1 MKGPEAGL
9 NPDSSWAARVGGHPV
24 NSIRLFLC
32 GDVMTGRGID
42 QILAR
47 PSEPRIHEGYLQNA
61 LDYVKLAE
69 RASGPIPRAVAPSY
83 IWGDTLA
90 ELERFRPDRRII
102 NLETAVTR
110 SGDWLP
116 KGINYRMNPANVACL
131 TAASIDCCVLA
142 NNHVLDWGERGLI
155 ETLDTLAGA
164 GLRTAGA
171 GASRFAAEAPAVLEV
186 PGRGR
191 VLVYAVC
198 ADTSGVPSDW
208 AATARAP
215 GVALVPNL
223 SQHTAGQLAERIQ
236 ASRQPGDL
244 VVLSMHWGGNWGYT
258 VAPDESRFAH
268 ALIDARA
275 VDVFHGHSSHHPKA
289 IEIYRDRLILYG
301 CGDFINDY
309 EGIGGHASYR
319 PQLCL
324 MYFVSLDAADG
335 TVHQLALA
343 PMRVRRF
350 RLQRAA
356 EEEARWLQHTLD
368 RESRAFGTRVEA
380 ASAGELR
387 ATSS

>member
-1 MKGPEAGL
+1 M
-9 NPDSSWAARVGGHPV
+9 
-24 NSIRLFLC
+24 NSIRVFLC

-131 TAASIDCCVLA
+131 TAAGIDCCVLA
-142 NNHVLDWGERGLI
+142 NNHVLDWADRGLI

-171 GASRFAAEAPAVLEV
+171 GASRSAAEAPAALEV

-208 AATARAP
+208 TATARDRK
-215 GVALVPNL
+215 
-223 SQHTAGQLAERIQ
+223 S
-236 ASRQPGDL
+236 
-244 VVLSMHWGGNWGYT
+244 VV
-258 VAPDESRFAH
+258 
-268 ALIDARA
+268 
-275 VDVFHGHSSHHPKA
+275 
-289 IEIYRDRLILYG
+289 
-301 CGDFINDY
+301 
-309 EGIGGHASYR
+309 
-319 PQLCL
+319 
-324 MYFVSLDAADG
+324 
-335 TVHQLALA
+335 
-343 PMRVRRF
+343 
-350 RLQRAA
+350 
-356 EEEARWLQHTLD
+356 
-368 RESRAFGTRVEA
+368 
-380 ASAGELR
+380 
-387 ATSS
+387 

>member
-1 MKGPEAGL
+1 
-9 NPDSSWAARVGGHPV
+9 V

-42 QILAR
+42 QILPH
-47 PSEPRIHEGYLQNA
+47 PSEPGIHESYLESA
-61 LDYVKLAE
+61 LSYVKLAE
-69 RASGPIPRAVAPSY
+69 RASGPIPRAVEPSY
-83 IWGDTLA
+83 VWGDALA

-110 SGDWLP
+110 SGDWVP

-131 TAASIDCCVLA
+131 AAAGIDCCVLA
-142 NNHVLDWGERGLI
+142 NNHVLDWGDRGLI

-164 GLRTAGA
+164 GLSTAGA
-171 GASRFAAEAPAVLEV
+171 GASRSAAEAPAVLEV

-191 VLVYAVC
+191 VLVYAEC

-215 GVALVPNL
+215 GVALIPDL
-223 SQHTAGQLAERIQ
+223 SPHTADQLAERIQ

-244 VVLSMHWGGNWGYT
+244 VVLSMHWGGNWGYA
-258 VAPDESRFAH
+258 VAAEESRFAR

-309 EGIGGHASYR
+309 EGISGHEEFR
-319 PQLCL
+319 GELGL
-324 MYFVSLDAADG
+324 MYLPELEAG
-335 TVHQLALA
+335 TGRLLRLELVATR
-343 PMRVRRF
+343 MKRF
-350 RLQRAA
+350 RVQRASTA
-356 EEEARWLQHTLD
+356 EARWLCAVLD
-368 RESRAFGTRVEA
+368 REGARFGTRALLEA
-380 ASAGELR
+380 EGRIELQRGAAAGVVLQGG
-387 ATSS
+387 